1 MEITAIDLINT
12 LTIDSIFGVL
22 SWYERTAIH
31 QYLNNKISPEDMPE
45 KVTVLASVVKE
56 NNIVPPQMK
65 YGQDRLKYYL
75 QEYREYEFLD
85 LPNEWL
91 QIEEYAKYYPE
102 LTQKIKEITNKN
114 FNNKNNTL

>member
-22 SWYERTAIH
+22 SWYERTMIH
-31 QYLNNKISPEDMPE
+31 QYLNNKLSPDDMPE
-45 KVTVLASVVKE
+45 KVTMLAVLVKE
-56 NNIVPPQMK
+56 NEIVPPQMK

-75 QEYREYEFLD
+75 QEYRECEFLD

-91 QIEEYAKYYPE
+91 QVEEYLKYHPE
-102 LTQKIKEITNKN
+102 ITMKIKSLK
-114 FNNKNNTL
+114 